1 MGGTCSPAQDEENV
15 DNERAVQPS
24 LERND
29 SSPGENLAKLI
40 NDYQAENENLKSK
53 LEEAKSRNQEGITEA
68 EEKKRQNEEVM
79 KELAQMKEM
88 LEAKDQ
94 ALVKSRLEAALR
106 SKATTMRSFESKTR
120 LCLEGFLK
128 YHHRSG
134 LTKSKKM
141 KHVEVHL
148 KEGELL
154 TNEYKAG
161 FVMLTYA
168 DSKGASTAKRCEV
181 MDVSVDE
188 SKSKEITFAVNVS
201 VEGSFKELMFSIDT
215 EEDRDEWVK
224 CIRNAL
230 DEIQS
235 AYRDMNEEFT
245 LKLEIS
251 KEKMGIKVEEIVV
264 DQSDIEFDEKAKEA
278 ADKVEG
284 TMTKAAREVEIEQK
298 KKENAPQEEIK
309 ELEEQNIK
317 EIAKEEQLEEQK
329 LAEKPCELIVTS
341 ITDEDLI
348 KAGLVPKCVL
358 RAINDTA
365 LVGMVYSDQ
374 IELLQ
379 NTPKPYTITFTGKN
393 LLKKKGAPTHAY
405 VSILK
410 ELVADGENAVKSAFH
425 ELVKGTPFESDLKS
439 SNDQVATITELLADQ
454 RKLLALLKN
463 LPVQSSEL

>member
-1 MGGTCSPAQDEENV
+1 MGGTCSPATPDEENN
-15 DNERAVQPS
+15 DNEIAVPE

-29 SSPGENLAKLI
+29 SIAKLI
-40 NDYQAENENLKSK
+40 NDYQAENENLRSK
-53 LEEAKSRNQEGITEA
+53 LEEAKSRNQEGVTEA

-79 KELAQMKEM
+79 KELAQMKAM
-88 LEAKDQ
+88 LEAKDR
-94 ALVKSRLEAALR
+94 ALVKGRLEAALR

-120 LCLEGFLK
+120 LCLEGKLK

-134 LTKSKKM
+134 LTKSKKV
-141 KHVEVHL
+141 KHVEIHL

-181 MDVSVDE
+181 MDVVADE

-201 VEGSFKELMFSIDT
+201 VEGSFKELIFSVET
-215 EEDRDEWVK
+215 EEDKDEWVK

-230 DEIQS
+230 DEIQT

-251 KEKMGIKVEEIVV
+251 KEKIGLKVEEIII
-264 DQSDIEFDEKAKEA
+264 DKDHIEYDEKAKESA
-278 ADKVEG
+278 EKVEG
-284 TMTKAAREVEIEQK
+284 KMTEASRELEIAQK
-298 KKENAPQEEIK
+298 KKEGAPMEEIK
-309 ELEEQNIK
+309 ELEEQNRK
-317 EIAKEEQLEEQK
+317 EKAKEEQLEEQK
-329 LAEKPCELIVTS
+329 KDEKPCELIVTS
-341 ITDEDLI
+341 ISDDDLI
-348 KAGLVPKCVL
+348 KGGLLPKCVL

-365 LVGMVYSDQ
+365 LVGMRYSDQ
-374 IELLQ
+374 IELLK

-393 LLKKKGAPTHAY
+393 LLRKKGAPTHAY

-410 ELVADGENAVKSAFH
+410 ELVADGENAVKTAFH
-425 ELVKGTPFESDLKS
+425 ELVKGTPFERDLKS
-439 SNDQVATITELLADQ
+439 SDNQHATITELLADQ
-454 RKLLALLKN
+454 RKLLALLQN

>member
-1 MGGTCSPAQDEENV
+1 MGGTCSPAQDEENN
-15 DNERAVQPS
+15 DNEEAVAPEPE

-29 SSPGENLAKLI
+29 SIAKLI
-40 NDYQAENENLKSK
+40 NDYQAENENLRTK

-79 KELAQMKEM
+79 KELAQMKEL
-88 LEAKDQ
+88 LEAKDR
-94 ALVKSRLEAALR
+94 ALVKGRLEAALR

-120 LCLEGFLK
+120 LCMEGELK

-134 LTKSKKM
+134 LTKSKKV

-154 TNEYKAG
+154 TNDYKAG

-168 DSKGASTAKRCEV
+168 DSKGAATAKRCEV
-181 MDVSVDE
+181 MDVIAEE

-201 VEGSFKELMFSIDT
+201 VEGSFKELIFSVET
-215 EEDRDEWVK
+215 EENKDDWVK

-230 DEIQS
+230 DEIQA
-235 AYRDMNEEFT
+235 AYRDMHEEFT

-251 KEKMGIKVEEIVV
+251 KEKIGLKVEEIIIDK
-264 DQSDIEFDEKAKEA
+264 DQIEYDEKAKDA
-278 ADKVEG
+278 AEKVEG
-284 TMTKAAREVEIEQK
+284 KMAEAAREIEIEQK

-309 ELEEQNIK
+309 KLEEQNRK
-317 EIAKEEQLEEQK
+317 EKAKEAQLEEQK
-329 LAEKPCELIVTS
+329 KDEKPCELIVTS
-341 ITDEDLI
+341 ITDNDLT
-348 KAGLVPKCVL
+348 KGGLLPNCVL

-374 IELLQ
+374 IELLTV
-379 NTPKPYTITFTGKN
+379 TPKPYTITFTGKN

-410 ELVADGENAVKSAFH
+410 ELVADGENAVKTAFN

-439 SNDQVATITELLADQ
+439 SNNQHATITELLADQ
-454 RKLLALLKN
+454 RKLLSLLQN
-463 LPVQSSEL
+463 LPAQTSEL